1 MVIIVGAGP
10 AGMVTA
16 LLLARQGVQVLL
28 LERHH
33 RPYPLPRAVHLDD
46 ECVRIL
52 QSAGVAAEFVRI
64 SRPAAGL
71 RLLDAR
77 HEPLAEFRR
86 SETVG
91 AHGYPQ
97 ANLFDQPALEEILL
111 KAVSQDPLIELRR
124 GVTVTGVEGGGAGAD
139 CRVHWVRTSSSD
151 ELGAAE
157 VGAGVLAAEAV
168 VGCDGAGSLVRS
180 AIGSRFRTLAPDQTW
195 FVLDVL
201 GPAPV
206 RPWDGV
212 EQICDPARPA
222 TYLRV
227 GEQRLRWEFRMRP
240 GETIDELTERRAELV
255 APWLGPSRHAVHAV
269 HATHAVTH
277 QVLRT
282 AEYTFRAA
290 VADRWRRDR
299 VFLVGD
305 AAHLTPPFIGQG
317 LGSGLRDA
325 ANLSWKLAMVL
336 RGAANDR
343 LLDSYQAERAP
354 HATTLIRLAA
364 LAGGLMSSPVAAR
377 LGPVLRAAG
386 RSEKLTSRILA
397 GTSPPLRSGP
407 LAPRR
412 PAFRSLVGTLVPNFG
427 VGPDT
432 RLDDL
437 LGTGFALLTRRED
450 VPADGLRAGLGA
462 GLGAQ
467 LGARVVRAGGLPL
480 VRQWLD
486 AQDLDF
492 VLLRPDRVILAVGS
506 GRSRDASRPAV

>member
-1 MVIIVGAGP
+1 M
-10 AGMVTA
+10 
-16 LLLARQGVQVLL
+16 
-28 LERHH
+28 
-33 RPYPLPRAVHLDD
+33 
-46 ECVRIL
+46 
-52 QSAGVAAEFVRI
+52 
-64 SRPAAGL
+64 
-71 RLLDAR
+71 
-77 HEPLAEFRR
+77 
-86 SETVG
+86 
-91 AHGYPQ
+91 
-97 ANLFDQPALEEILL
+97 
-111 KAVSQDPLIELRR
+111 
-124 GVTVTGVEGGGAGAD
+124 
-139 CRVHWVRTSSSD
+139 
-151 ELGAAE
+151 
-157 VGAGVLAAEAV
+157 
-168 VGCDGAGSLVRS
+168 
-180 AIGSRFRTLAPDQTW
+180 
-195 FVLDVL
+195 
-201 GPAPV
+201 

-277 QVLRT
+277 QCCVRRIH
-282 AEYTFRAA
+282 FRAA

-336 RGAANDR
+336 RGAANDW

-450 VPADGLRAGLGA
+450 VPADGLRAGLGQGWGLNW
-462 GLGAQ
+462 GLGWC
-467 LGARVVRAGGLPL
+467 GPGGCP
-480 VRQWLD
+480 WS
-486 AQDLDF
+486 
-492 VLLRPDRVILAVGS
+492 GS
-506 GRSRDASRPAV
+506 GWTPRIWTSCCCGPTG